1 MNFLY
6 LFIFLFSTSNCWASN
21 TLQLETNCA
30 GINQQLP
37 DKNVSKEIISALIR
51 QVPEKEKQLDQ
62 PFVIKKIDKYMGK
75 DNWHVVWA
83 TPEKNERGIFVL
95 KGTPQNFEYVLVW
108 GGVATDDEEQEIF
121 EWFKKTLP
129 EAPITLLKCVAYTIT
144 HGND

>member
-1 MNFLY
+1 ML
-6 LFIFLFSTSNCWASN
+6 IFLFFISSCWALDKS
-21 TLQLETNCA
+21 QLEANCA
-30 GINQQLP
+30 GVNRQLP
-37 DKNVSKEIISALIR
+37 DKNFSKEIVSALTK

-62 PFVIKKIDKYMGK
+62 PFVIKKIDQYMGK

-95 KGTPQNFEYVLVW
+95 KGTPQNFQYVLVW

-121 EWFKKTLP
+121 EWFKINLP
-129 EAPITLLKCVAYTIT
+129 EAPISLMKCVAYTIT